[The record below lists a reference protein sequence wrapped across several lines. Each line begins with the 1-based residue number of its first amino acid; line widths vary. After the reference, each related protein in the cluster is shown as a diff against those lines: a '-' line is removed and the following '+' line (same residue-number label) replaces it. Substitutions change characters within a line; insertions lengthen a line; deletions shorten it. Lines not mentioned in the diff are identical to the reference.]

1 MDFPEIVKLVVD
13 KGKKSFIW
21 DEEWDTYFFYELGS
35 VSIDWTYW
43 HPKYLSERE
52 ELKLKINRLDPN
64 SLVADFNDIESLAKA
79 TIYIN
84 NNHLLDDYIN

>member
-13 KGKKSFIW
+13 KGKKNFYWCDDFSFH
-21 DEEWDTYFFYELGS
+21 FYYYLGGIT
-35 VSIDWTYW
+35 IDWIYW
-43 HPKYLSERE
+43 NHVYVGDHE
-52 ELKLKINRLDPN
+52 ELKLQIYRHDQNPIE
-64 SLVADFNDIESLAKA
+64 ADFNDIESLAKA